1 MADADAD
8 ADYTGLGGASTE
20 ERLRTVGTGIGLTI
34 GGFAVAIVVVIL
46 GLFVLLPAF
55 GIDVQNRPLLLV
67 PVSTILQGLGFGL
80 AVGGYLKLSG
90 RTDLVKVRLPTLRDL
105 AATVAG
111 VILLLLALA
120 GVSVVFSQFGI
131 ETAQNEIE
139 QIGSD
144 NPEVMLYMIP
154 LAFLV
159 IGPGE
164 ELLFRGAIQGLFR
177 ESYAVF
183 PAIALSSALFA
194 VAHITALAAGSLGAK
209 AATISALFALSLILG
224 ASYEY
229 TDNLVVPALVHGA
242 YDAIVFTAIYAQ
254 ATGGLGV

>member
-1 MADADAD
+1 MAD
-8 ADYTGLGGASTE
+8 ADYTGLGGASVE

-46 GLFVLLPAF
+46 GLFGVLPAL
-55 GIDVQNRPLLLV
+55 GIDTQNRPLLVV
-67 PVSTILQGLGFGL
+67 PVATILQGLGFGI

-90 RTDLVKVRLPTLRDL
+90 RTDLVKARFPDLRDL

-120 GVSVVFSQFGI
+120 AVSVVFSQFGI

-139 QIGSD
+139 RIGNA

-177 ESYAVF
+177 ESYAAI
-183 PAIALSSALFA
+183 PAIAISSALFA
-194 VAHITALAAGSLGAK
+194 VAHITALTAGSLGAK
-209 AATISALFALSLILG
+209 AATISALFALSIILG
-224 ASYEY
+224 VVYEY
-229 TDNLVVPALVHGA
+229 TDNLVVPSLVHGA
-242 YDAIVFTAIYAQ
+242 YDAIVFAAIYAQ

>member
-1 MADADAD
+1 MAD

-34 GGFAVAIVVVIL
+34 GGFAVAIVVVLL

-55 GIDVQNRPLLLV
+55 GIDPQNRPLLVV
-67 PVSTILQGLGFGL
+67 PVSTILQGLGFGI
-80 AVGGYLKLSG
+80 AVAAYLKLSG
-90 RTDLVKVRLPTLRDL
+90 RTGLVKARVPDLRDV
-105 AATVAG
+105 AATVVG

-120 GVSVVFSQFGI
+120 AVSLVFSQLGI

-139 QIGSD
+139 RIGNA

-154 LAFLV
+154 RAFLV

-177 ESYAVF
+177 ESYAAV

-194 VAHITALAAGSLGAK
+194 VAHITALTAGSLGAK

-224 ASYEY
+224 AVYEY
-229 TDNLVVPALVHGA
+229 TDNLVVPSLVHGA
-242 YDAIVFTAIYAQ
+242 YDAIVFTVIYAQ
-254 ATGGLGV
+254 ATGLGA

>member
-1 MADADAD
+1 MAD

-34 GGFAVAIVVVIL
+34 GGFAVAIAVVLAGV
-46 GLFVLLPAF
+46 FVLSAF
-55 GIDVQNRPLLLV
+55 GIDLQNRPLLTV
-67 PVSTILQGLGFGL
+67 PVATILQGLGFGI
-80 AVGGYLKLSG
+80 AVAGYIKISE
-90 RTDLVKVRLPTLRDL
+90 RTDLVKVRVPGLRDV

-120 GVSVVFSQFGI
+120 GVSFVFSQFNVQ
-131 ETAQNEIE
+131 TAQNEIE
-139 QIGSD
+139 RIGNA

-177 ESYAVF
+177 ESYAPI
-183 PAIALSSALFA
+183 PAIAISSALFA
-194 VAHITALAAGSLGAK
+194 VAHITALTAGSIGAQ

-224 ASYEY
+224 ATYEY

-242 YDAIVFTAIYAQ
+242 YDAIVFFAIYAR
-254 ATGGLGV
+254 ATGMGM

>member
-1 MADADAD
+1 MAD

-20 ERLRTVGTGIGLTI
+20 ERLRAVGTGIGLTV
-34 GGFAVAIVVVIL
+34 GGFAVAIVVVAL
-46 GLFVLLPAF
+46 GAFVVLPLL
-55 GIDVQNRPLLLV
+55 GIDLQNQPTLTY
-67 PVSTILQGLGFGL
+67 PVTTILQGVGFGL
-80 AVGGYLKLSG
+80 AVAGYLKISG
-90 RTDLVKVRLPTLRDL
+90 RTGLVKARLPGLRDI

-111 VILLLLALA
+111 VVLLLLALA
-120 GVSVVFSQFGI
+120 GVSYLFQLFGI
-131 ETAQNEIE
+131 QAAQNQIE
-139 QIGSD
+139 EVGMN

-177 ESYAVF
+177 KSYAPV

-194 VAHITALAAGSLGAK
+194 VAHIVALSAGSLGAK

-224 ASYEY
+224 AVYEY
-229 TDNLVVPALVHGA
+229 TDNLVVPSLVHGA
-242 YDAIVFTAIYAQ
+242 YDAIVFSAIYAQ
-254 ATGGLGV
+254 ATGMTV

>member
-20 ERLRTVGTGIGLTI
+20 ERLRTVGTGIGLTV
-34 GGFAVAIVVVIL
+34 GGFAVAIVVVLAGIFAL
-46 GLFVLLPAF
+46 SAF
-55 GIDVQNRPLLLV
+55 GIDLQNRPILTV
-67 PVSTILQGLGFGL
+67 PVATILQGLGFGI
-80 AVGGYLKLSG
+80 AVAGYLKFSG
-90 RTDLVKVRLPTLRDL
+90 RTDLVRAGLPDLRDL
-105 AATVAG
+105 AATVVG

-120 GVSVVFSQFGI
+120 GVSLLFSQFGI
-131 ETAQNEIE
+131 ETAQNQIEEI
-139 QIGSD
+139 GTN

-177 ESYAVF
+177 ESYAAI
-183 PAIALSSALFA
+183 PAIAISSALFA
-194 VAHITALAAGSLGAK
+194 VAHITALTAGSPGAK

-224 ASYEY
+224 ATYEY

-242 YDAIVFTAIYAQ
+242 YDAIVFAAIYAQ
-254 ATGGLGV
+254 ATGLAA

>member
-1 MADADAD
+1 MAD
-8 ADYTGLGGASTE
+8 ADYTGLEGASTE
-20 ERLRTVGTGIGLTI
+20 ERLRTVGTGIGLAV
-34 GGFAVAIVVVIL
+34 GGFVVAVAVVLVGIFALSAL
-46 GLFVLLPAF
+46 GLDL
-55 GIDVQNRPLLLV
+55 QNRPLLLV
-67 PVSTILQGLGFGL
+67 PVATILQGLGFGI
-80 AVGGYLKLSG
+80 AVAGYLKLSG
-90 RTDLVKVRLPTLRDL
+90 RLDLVRARIPGLRDL

-120 GVSVVFSQFGI
+120 GISVVFSQFDI
-131 ETAQNEIE
+131 QPAQNEIE
-139 QIGSD
+139 RIGNA

-177 ESYAVF
+177 ESYAAI

-194 VAHITALAAGSLGAK
+194 VAHITALTAGGPGAK

-224 ASYEY
+224 ATYEY

-242 YDAIVFTAIYAQ
+242 YDAIVFSAIYAQ
-254 ATGGLGV
+254 ATGLGT

>member
-1 MADADAD
+1 MADAD

-20 ERLRTVGTGIGLTI
+20 ERLRTVGTGIGLTV
-34 GGFAVAIVVVIL
+34 GGFAVAIVVVL
-46 GLFVLLPAF
+46 FGLFVLLPAF
-55 GIDVQNRPLLLV
+55 GIDPQNRPLLLV
-67 PVSTILQGLGFGL
+67 PVSTILQGLGFGI
-80 AVGGYLKLSG
+80 AVAGYLKLSG
-90 RTDLVKVRLPTLRDL
+90 RTGLVKARLPGLRDL
-105 AATVAG
+105 AATVVG

-120 GVSVVFSQFGI
+120 AVSLVFSQFGI

-139 QIGSD
+139 RIGNA

-177 ESYAVF
+177 ESYAAV

-194 VAHITALAAGSLGAK
+194 VAHITALTAGSLGAK

-224 ASYEY
+224 AVYEY
-229 TDNLVVPALVHGA
+229 TDNLVVPSLVHGA
-242 YDAIVFTAIYAQ
+242 YDAIVFTVIYAQ
-254 ATGGLGV
+254 ATGLGA